1 MRLLAKL
8 LWVSLAFGIADAQEL
23 EILPNP
29 QIRVVT
35 TLGAF
40 VMELD
45 RDRAPLTVENFL
57 THTQAEFYNGTV
69 FHRVVQGFV
78 AQAGGYTADLQEKPA
93 EGSVANESGN
103 GLSNLRGTVGLARTN
118 SPHSGNTG
126 FYINLEDNLDLDPRP
141 TRWGY
146 TVFGTVI
153 EGMEVIDEI
162 GHRPTGPDG
171 TFDRDVPVQSI
182 TIQRVEL
189 LTE

>member
-8 LWVSLAFGIADAQEL
+8 LWVSLAFGITDAQEVETL
-23 EILPNP
+23 SDP

-35 TLGAF
+35 TLGTF
-40 VMELD
+40 VMELN

-57 THTQAEFYNGTV
+57 THARAGFYDGTV
-69 FHRVVQGFV
+69 FHRVIQGFV
-78 AQAGGYTADLQEKPA
+78 AQTGGYTADLAEKLA

-118 SPHSGNTG
+118 EPHSGSTG
-126 FYINLEDNLDLDPRP
+126 FYINLNDNLDLDPRP

-162 GHRPTGPDG
+162 GYLPTGPGG

-182 TIQRVEL
+182 VIQRVEL